1 VQPLQSR
8 AQFQAI
14 LAGQT
19 VARTPH
25 FALHQLHLP
34 VSVPKVPDDGVNSV
48 SDLFPSPGVWLGA
61 MVPKRWAKRAV
72 TRNAIKRQVYVL
84 SDQLELQLPVA
95 AYVLRLRA
103 AFDKKQFVSATSELL
118 KQAVRTELH
127 TLFARVALPIKP
139 SVAEVC
145 A

>member
-1 VQPLQSR
+1 MQRLQSR

-34 VSVPKVPDDGVNSV
+34 VSAPKVPDDGVSSV
-48 SDLFPSPGVWLGA
+48 SDLFPFPGVWLGA

-103 AFDKKQFVSATSELL
+103 AFDRKQFVSATSELL

-127 TLFARVALPIKP
+127 TLFARVVLPIKP